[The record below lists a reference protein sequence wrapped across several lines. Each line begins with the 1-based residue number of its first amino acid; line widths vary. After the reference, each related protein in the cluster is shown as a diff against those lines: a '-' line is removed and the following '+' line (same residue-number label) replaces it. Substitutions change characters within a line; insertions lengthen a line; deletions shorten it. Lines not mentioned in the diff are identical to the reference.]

1 MANYKDSFSLS
12 SLGGFQSNGSGWF
25 VGLGCGFVYNQ
36 PISQKEGRNID
47 GSTLSVKVLKTKK
60 NTRYR
65 ALKKATCH
73 NHFQQGTQRIP
84 KTHATEELHH
94 LFFFC
99 LGLLTLRR
107 SIRTS
112 HQNLILEATESA
124 TRRIFVSI
132 QRKML
137 QHKDEI
143 PTL

>member
-94 LFFFC
+94 LFFWGSPREE
-99 LGLLTLRR
+99 L
-107 SIRTS
+107 SRTEE
-112 HQNLILEATESA
+112 LILAETTSS
-124 TRRIFVSI
+124 TR
-132 QRKML
+132 
-137 QHKDEI
+137 
-143 PTL
+143 